1 MTIRN
6 ICGIMT
12 AHQKERNYEKM
23 KATVA
28 VREIMTKQNQKVA
41 ALADQL
47 NIKSNVLCER
57 LGQENISIA
66 KLDEMVRA
74 MGYKIVVMPRET
86 REQEGWYRVE

>member
-1 MTIRN
+1 
-6 ICGIMT
+6 
-12 AHQKERNYEKM
+12 M

-74 MGYKIVVMPRET
+74 MGYKIIVMPRET

>member
-1 MTIRN
+1 
-6 ICGIMT
+6 MT

>member
-1 MTIRN
+1 
-6 ICGIMT
+6 
-12 AHQKERNYEKM
+12 M